1 MSSLVILATS
11 FFRYHREKLRG
22 SGENRTPTTAWSAF
36 DDNGRVTY
44 INKYRMKAVEEAP
57 ADLGSLEEG

>member
-1 MSSLVILATS
+1 MKTV
-11 FFRYHREKLRG
+11 
-22 SGENRTPTTAWSAF
+22 NRTPTTAWSAF

-44 INKYRMKAVEEAP
+44 NNKYRMKAVEEAP